1 MSTRTTATIARRL
14 HWGQPRCTCGD
25 PKCQQLD
32 YEVLGVPAWL
42 LSLGLV
48 VAAAVAM
55 LAYTAAQ
62 RM

>member
-1 MSTRTTATIARRL
+1 MASRYLR
-14 HWGQPRCTCGD
+14 WGQPRCTCGD
-25 PKCQQLD
+25 PRCQQLD

-55 LAYTAAQ
+55 LVYTAAQ
-62 RM
+62 RI

>member
-1 MSTRTTATIARRL
+1 MSSRTMSVASRYLR
-14 HWGQPRCTCGD
+14 WGQPRCTCGD
-25 PKCQQLD
+25 PRCQQLD

-55 LAYTAAQ
+55 LVYTAAQ
-62 RM
+62 RI